1 MRGALCACAKLA
13 GTSPSGRVRKIV
25 HNTTTLQ
32 EDVLVKQLVV
42 SPRRGPVAQHK
53 VRVLVS
59 FACEGQDEISSP
71 TGDALASLK
80 PCF

>member
-13 GTSPSGRVRKIV
+13 GTSPSGHVRKIV